1 MQTGGQRGGQ
11 RGGWGE
17 KWGLQEVPK
26 GFSTDTVQQQR
37 GPKIRERD
45 TQLKMVATFKD
56 EDEDSDLS
64 LCLVLSE
71 TQIKS
76 WFSSETSQL
85 QKVVVN
91 IEKGFTEISES
102 IDIQDNEELEYSF
115 MIYSLFLDFAS
126 FWIKLFCDRT
136 FLPAHVLEI
145 PPKKNHG

>member
-1 MQTGGQRGGQ
+1 MEDENCKR
-11 RGGWGE
+11 R
-17 KWGLQEVPK
+17 LQEVPK
-26 GFSTDTVQQQR
+26 GFS
-37 GPKIRERD
+37 I
-45 TQLKMVATFKD
+45 AIFKD
-56 EDEDSDLS
+56 KDEDSDLS

-145 PPKKNHG
+145 PQKKNHG